1 MINYPSLGDLMEKAT
16 TQEACLAEE
25 YMLIK
30 AARITAQEIAQQI
43 PRSQGLANHHSAGS
57 SGPPVV
63 VQGPEQVAG
72 HAALLKELRR

>member
-30 AARITAQEIAQQI
+30 RV
-43 PRSQGLANHHSAGS
+43 R
-57 SGPPVV
+57 
-63 VQGPEQVAG
+63 QVS
-72 HAALLKELRR
+72 LLWAIRPYCEELSDQVNGCA